1 MKRLLSIVLLVQA
14 LGAGATHRLTYFVY
28 AETQYIQGPWSRTQL
43 LNSSRYHY
51 LAVREYTDLFGTERI
66 DLAEKMLQRLGEIDP
81 GTYDWDYQLGLRG
94 DTVLLQTEHA
104 IRSWERVRNEVTA
117 TLTMNS
123 FSAVIFEQSDTVIK
137 TTLSDLTLPYFDLVA
152 CHLNRAETR
161 RIKGLPD
168 SPVQPQNS
176 KDDPLPEQQVN
187 HPIRPPAI
195 WLILSLLLN
204 LSLVILLLIKQKKK

>member
-1 MKRLLSIVLLVQA
+1 MKKLLSIVLLIQA

-28 AETQYIQGPWSRTQL
+28 VETQYIQGPWSRTQL

-51 LAVREYTDLFGTERI
+51 LAAREYTDLFGTERI

-81 GTYDWDYQLGLRG
+81 GTYDWDYLLELRG

-104 IRSWERVRNEVTA
+104 LRSWDRVRNEVTA

-123 FSAVIFEQSDTVIK
+123 FGAVIFELSDTVIK

-152 CHLNRAETR
+152 CHRNRIETR
-161 RIKGLPD
+161 RKTGLPD
-168 SPVQPQNS
+168 SPVQPQNA
-176 KDDPLPEQQVN
+176 DTEPLLEQQVN
-187 HPIRPPAI
+187 HHIRPLAI
-195 WLILSLLLN
+195 WLILSVLLN
-204 LSLVILLLIKQKKK
+204 LSLVGILLIKQKKK